1 MWAGLIAALVP
12 AGLLHALLM
21 PLFQRQK
28 LHGKHVFIT
37 GGSKGL
43 GLALAKEFIKRACNV
58 TVVARNQADLV
69 DAMQT
74 LNEFATSTHQ
84 KSSVKIQA
92 LSADTT
98 KSDEIANAC
107 TKATASAGP
116 IDVLVC
122 NAGLS
127 IPGLFLEQQM
137 SEFERQIEVN
147 YLGTVRTIKCVLP
160 QMLDR
165 RQGRI
170 LITTSVLS
178 VLGFAGYT
186 SYAPSK
192 WALRGLADCL
202 RNEVIC
208 FVYVQFTYRKKRK
221 TK

>member
-1 MWAGLIAALVP
+1 MWAAPIVALV
-12 AGLLHALLM
+12 AAVLLHALIM
-21 PLFQRQK
+21 PLFKRQK
-28 LHGKHVFIT
+28 LHGKHVLMT

-43 GLALAKEFIKRACNV
+43 GLALAKEFIKRACHV
-58 TVVARNQADLV
+58 TVVARKQVDLL
-69 DAMQT
+69 DALQT
-74 LNEFATSTHQ
+74 LNEFAASLSQDT
-84 KSSVKIQA
+84 SVKIQA

-98 KSDEIANAC
+98 KSDEIATAC
-107 TKATASAGP
+107 TKATATTGP
-116 IDVLVC
+116 IDILVC

-137 SEFERQIEVN
+137 SAFEQQIEVN

-165 RQGRI
+165 RRGRI

-192 WALRGLADCL
+192 WALRGLADSL
-202 RNEVIC
+202 RNEVRVCRIWL
-208 FVYVQFTYRKKRK
+208 FSDF
-221 TK
+221 